1 MPDAKRIQHFRDLD
15 VYSRSFDAAM
25 KIFEITKTFPS
36 EERYGIVAQVRRASV
51 SVVSNIAEGQGRRS
65 RGEFKHFLE
74 IALGSLAELE
84 TQVLISNALGYAGS
98 KHSSELLEIAAE
110 VGRLINGLIKSIRYD
125 RLPD

>member
-1 MPDAKRIQHFRDLD
+1 MGGKDYRDLL
-15 VYSRSFDAAM
+15 AWKKA
-25 KIFEITKTFPS
+25 FELTLATYRGTCHFPS